1 MGGWRWE
8 GVEAAGR
15 ETQSGLAKTDVS
27 LLSVFEA
34 GNGRRARWCRVSP
47 ASGRLQGWINL
58 RPTARPSRDW
68 LSSEPEGT
76 RGQRKLGRRETKGM
90 RGRSE
95 ESKERGRGET
105 ERL

>member
-34 GNGRRARWCRVSP
+34 GNGRQARWCRVSP
-47 ASGRLQGWINL
+47 ASGRLQGWI
-58 RPTARPSRDW
+58 T
-68 LSSEPEGT
+68 
-76 RGQRKLGRRETKGM
+76 
-90 RGRSE
+90 
-95 ESKERGRGET
+95 
-105 ERL
+105 